1 MPNLFRV
8 LGSVDLF
15 RVFADKMHIAPRLSL
30 VNIAGLNKVLRSEIF
45 VSEDRQMWAVHLIL
59 DFKPLLDKFQE
70 VGHAIRASDLWLA
83 WIDVSM
89 PGFLAQE
96 DLSPVEL
103 PLHHALLEAAASREE
118 TISSRLSFDEEI
130 DQFQL
135 EEEKEEKGAPI
146 IPILDAE
153 DKFDRFLGDR
163 KSVV

>member
-1 MPNLFRV
+1 M
-8 LGSVDLF
+8 
-15 RVFADKMHIAPRLSL
+15 
-30 VNIAGLNKVLRSEIF
+30 
-45 VSEDRQMWAVHLIL
+45 
-59 DFKPLLDKFQE
+59 
-70 VGHAIRASDLWLA
+70 GHAIRASDLRLA

-118 TISSRLSFDEEI
+118 TISSRLSLDEEI

-153 DKFDRFLGDR
+153 DEFDRFLGVQTLNPR
-163 KSVV
+163 KGLRDLMARRNKGSSSKEVPKSQAPANLPPPLPSPITTLGLLLIPNLKKKMKEQEMEEGEMVP